1 VLSQRKYALEL
12 LDDAGL
18 LACKPALVPMM
29 SNFKPEISVDTL
41 LPDPTSYR
49 RLIGRLIY
57 LTNTRPDLCFSVHK
71 LNQYLAS
78 PHQSHSD
85 AALHILR
92 YVKGCPGKGLFFSS
106 TNDLKLTAFSD
117 SDWAACLDTR
127 KSITGYCVFLGPSL
141 ISWKFKKQP
150 TISRSSSEV
159 EYRALTNI
167 ACEVQWL
174 QYLLTDL
181 HHTASLPIHL
191 YCDNQSAIKIAQNPT
206 FHERTKHIEI
216 DCHLIREKVQ
226 NGIIHLMPIASKDQ
240 WSDIHTK
247 ALSFPSF
254 STLLFKLNMVDIHD
268 LA

>member
-1 VLSQRKYALEL
+1 MHKLSQY
-12 LDDAGL
+12 LD
-18 LACKPALVPMM
+18 
-29 SNFKPEISVDTL
+29 
-41 LPDPTSYR
+41 
-49 RLIGRLIY
+49 
-57 LTNTRPDLCFSVHK
+57 
-71 LNQYLAS
+71 S
-78 PHQSHSD
+78 PHQSHYY

-117 SDWAACLDTR
+117 SDWAACPDTK

-141 ISWKFKKQP
+141 ISWKSKKQP
-150 TISRSSSEV
+150 TVSRSSSEA
-159 EYRALTNI
+159 EYRALTNT

-240 WSDIHTK
+240 LADIHTK
-247 ALSFPSF
+247 ALPFPSF
-254 STLLFKLNMVDIHD
+254 STLLSKLNMVDIHNP
-268 LA
+268 A